1 MKQFCCFCVH
11 YIIEVVCFLGL
22 FHVFSS
28 AFQVQTLALHFFSFT
43 IIIIVH
49 IYWICIMSSVLDVY
63 FLQWILEPVPG
74 GWYYYC
80 MHFAD
85 EETEDTEAKKL
96 VKVPR
101 KRHCRTYLH
110 SLCTW
115 PLGDIVAAKCC
126 RPTFL
131 IVCLLWRVLHR
142 KLATLYSPGLIS
154 GQHCCQY
161 LNLSPDE
168 IIPTGTR
175 ATESKVN
182 KSSAHAQE
190 LSRLNVKG
198 AKADLKW
205 LKWQE
210 VKCEWS
216 EWITKAC
223 MNSITQVQQIQYQF
237 NFWPRAEGKQGQ
249 RSRRVKGNEQLYY
262 FFSLCSYI
270 WVCAAI
276 Y

>member
-1 MKQFCCFCVH
+1 MILSQQSAADLPSWLCACFGGSSTGSWW
-11 YIIEVVCFLGL
+11 LSTLQAL
-22 FHVFSS
+22 FQ
-28 AFQVQTLALHFFSFT
+28 ANT
-43 IIIIVH
+43 
-49 IYWICIMSSVLDVY
+49 
-63 FLQWILEPVPG
+63 
-74 GWYYYC
+74 
-80 MHFAD
+80 
-85 EETEDTEAKKL
+85 
-96 VKVPR
+96 
-101 KRHCRTYLH
+101 
-110 SLCTW
+110 
-115 PLGDIVAAKCC
+115 
-126 RPTFL
+126 
-131 IVCLLWRVLHR
+131 
-142 KLATLYSPGLIS
+142 
-154 GQHCCQY
+154 CQY

>member
-1 MKQFCCFCVH
+1 MYIFFPVDPQTTPMWLILLLYTFCRWGNWGTLKLSNLQTFSENGTAG
-11 YIIEVVCFLGL
+11 YIYRACACDHLVILSQGAAGL
-22 FHVFSS
+22 PSRLCAWFGGSD
-28 AFQVQTLALHFFSFT
+28 T
-43 IIIIVH
+43 
-49 IYWICIMSSVLDVY
+49 
-63 FLQWILEPVPG
+63 G
-74 GWYYYC
+74 GW
-80 MHFAD
+80 
-85 EETEDTEAKKL
+85 
-96 VKVPR
+96 R
-101 KRHCRTYLH
+101 
-110 SLCTW
+110 
-115 PLGDIVAAKCC
+115 
-126 RPTFL
+126 
-131 IVCLLWRVLHR
+131 
-142 KLATLYSPGLIS
+142 LYSPGLIS
-154 GQHCCQY
+154 GQCCCQY

-223 MNSITQVQQIQYQF
+223 MNSIAQVQQIQYQF

-262 FFSLCSYI
+262 FFSLCSCI
-270 WVCAAI
+270 WVCASI